1 MHTSAK
7 AIRLAT
13 HGGPEVMALVD
24 LPLGAIAAGSV
35 RVRHTAI
42 GVNYIDTYHRS
53 GLYPVDLPH
62 GLGAEAAG
70 IVEAV
75 GDGVDPSLVG
85 QRVAYTVPSPGS
97 YATHRDVPA
106 SVVVSLPD
114 AIADDVAA
122 TAMVKGLTAWYLL
135 KRAWPLRAGDTILVH
150 AAAGGMGLF
159 LTQWATHLGLRVI
172 GTAGSA
178 AKAAIA
184 KKAGATDVI
193 LYREESFPERV
204 LALTNGKGV
213 VAVLDGVGK
222 DTFLGSLQ
230 SLQPRGCLVTFG
242 NASGQTPAFSAAQ
255 LGPLGSLYVTRP
267 SLYHYI
273 AERSELETGAADVFA
288 MLEQGVLAAPV
299 HLRLPLAD
307 AAEAHRRLES
317 RETTGATI
325 LVT

>member
-1 MHTSAK
+1 MRTSAK
-7 AIRLAT
+7 AIRLTT
-13 HGGPEVMALVD
+13 HGGPEVMKLVD
-24 LPLGAIAAGSV
+24 LTLVDIAHTDV

-53 GLYPVDLPH
+53 GLYPVEMPH

-70 IVEAV
+70 VVEAV
-75 GDGVDPSLVG
+75 GSGVDPSLVG
-85 QRVAYTVPSPGS
+85 KRVAYTVPSPGS

-106 SVVVSLPD
+106 SSVIVLPD
-114 AIADDVAA
+114 DISDDVAA

-135 KRAWPLRAGDTILVH
+135 KRAWPLHPGDTILVH

-172 GTAGSA
+172 GTAGSR
-178 AKAAIA
+178 AKAALA
-184 KKAGATDVI
+184 KEAGATDVI

-204 LALTNGKGV
+204 RALTDGKGV

-222 DTFLGSLQ
+222 DTFMGSLQ
-230 SLQPRGCLVTFG
+230 SLRTRGCLVTFG
-242 NASGQTPAFSAAQ
+242 NASGQAPEFSAAQ

-273 AERSELETGAADVFA
+273 QERSELEAGAADVFE
-288 MLEQGVLAAPV
+288 MLRQGVLAAPV
-299 HLRLPLAD
+299 HLRLPLAE
-307 AAEAHRRLES
+307 AAEAHRLLES
-317 RETTGATI
+317 RATTGSTI
-325 LVT
+325 LVP